1 MRGSCI
7 LKLIGIGFIGYYLF
21 NKFTSKISD
30 GISFEKA
37 RLKWGSLTINGISI
51 TVILRYFNTNGFGIP
66 IDGFEGQL
74 MYGDIRL
81 AQISLPFPVTLASNV
96 GTDININATIFWNQ
110 LADNIVT
117 QIQNKQLLQRIRIVG
132 RVIVKGVSV
141 PVDYQLEII

>member
-7 LKLIGIGFIGYYLF
+7 LKLIGIGAIAWFLF
-21 NKFTSKISD
+21 SKFTNKISD

-51 TVILRYFNTNGFGIP
+51 TVILRFFNANGFGIP

-74 MYGDIRL
+74 MYGSIPLSR
-81 AQISLPFPVTLASNV
+81 ISLPSPVTLISNSA
-96 GTDININATIFWNQ
+96 TDININATIYWDQ
-110 LADNIVT
+110 LASNIVT
-117 QIQNKQLLQRIRIVG
+117 QIQNKQLLQPIRIVG
-132 RVIVKGVSV
+132 RVVVKGIGV

>member
-7 LKLIGIGFIGYYLF
+7 LKLIGIGAIGWFLF
-21 NKFTSKISD
+21 SRFTNKISD

-37 RLKWGSLTINGISI
+37 RLKWGSLTFNGISI
-51 TVILRYFNTNGFGIP
+51 TVILRFFNANGFGIP

-74 MYGDIRL
+74 MYGSIPLSR
-81 AQISLPFPVTLASNV
+81 ISLISPVTLTSNAA
-96 GTDININATIFWNQ
+96 TDINIDATIFWEQ

-117 QIQNKQLLQRIRIVG
+117 QIRNKQLLQPIRIVG
-132 RVIVKGVSV
+132 RVVVKGIGV

>member
-7 LKLIGIGFIGYYLF
+7 LKLIGIGAIAWFLF
-21 NKFTSKISD
+21 SKFTNKISD

-51 TVILRYFNTNGFGIP
+51 TVILRFFNANGFGIP

-74 MYGDIRL
+74 MYGSITLSR
-81 AQISLPFPVTLASNV
+81 ISLPSPVTLISNSA
-96 GTDININATIFWNQ
+96 TDININATIYWDQ
-110 LADNIVT
+110 LASNIVT
-117 QIQNKQLLQRIRIVG
+117 QIQNKQLLQPIRIVG
-132 RVIVKGVSV
+132 RVVVKGIGV

>member
-7 LKLIGIGFIGYYLF
+7 LKLIGIGAIAWFLF
-21 NKFTSKISD
+21 SKFTNKISD

-51 TVILRYFNTNGFGIP
+51 TVILRFFNANGFGIP

-74 MYGDIRL
+74 MYGSIPLSR
-81 AQISLPFPVTLASNV
+81 ISLPSAVTLTSNAA
-96 GTDININATIFWNQ
+96 TDINIDATIYWDQ
-110 LADNIVT
+110 LASNIVT
-117 QIQNKQLLQRIRIVG
+117 QIQNKQLLQPIRIVG
-132 RVIVKGVSV
+132 RVVVKGIGV

>member
-7 LKLIGIGFIGYYLF
+7 LKLIGIGAIAWFLF
-21 NKFTSKISD
+21 SKFTNKISD

-51 TVILRYFNTNGFGIP
+51 TVILRFFNANGFGIP

-74 MYGDIRL
+74 MYGSIPLSR
-81 AQISLPFPVTLASNV
+81 ISLPSPVTLISNSA
-96 GTDININATIFWNQ
+96 TDININATIYWDQ
-110 LADNIVT
+110 LASNIVT
-117 QIQNKQLLQRIRIVG
+117 QIQNKQLLQPIRIVG
-132 RVIVKGVSV
+132 RVIVKGVGV

>member
-21 NKFTSKISD
+21 NKFANKISD
-30 GISFEKA
+30 GITFEKA

-51 TVILRYFNTNGFGIP
+51 TVILRYFNANGFGIP

-74 MYGDIRL
+74 MYGSISL
-81 AQISLPFPVTLASNV
+81 ARISLPSPVTIAYNCA
-96 GTDININATIFWNQ
+96 TDININATIFWNQ

-117 QIQNKQLLQRIRIVG
+117 QIQNKQLLQPIRIVG
-132 RVIVKGVSV
+132 RVIVKSVGVH
-141 PVDYQLEII
+141 VDYQLEII

>member
-7 LKLIGIGFIGYYLF
+7 LKLISIGFIAYYIF
-21 NKFTSKISD
+21 NKFASKISD
-30 GISFEKA
+30 GITFEKA

-51 TVILRYFNTNGFGIP
+51 SVILRYFNANGFGIP

-74 MYGDIRL
+74 MYGDIQL
-81 AQISLPFPVTLASNV
+81 ARISLPSAVTLASI
-96 GTDININATIFWNQ
+96 GATDININATIFWNQ

-117 QIQNKQLLQRIRIVG
+117 QIQNKKLLQPIRIVG
-132 RVIVKGVSV
+132 RVIVKGVGV

>member
-21 NKFTSKISD
+21 NKFASNISD

-51 TVILRYFNTNGFGIP
+51 TVILRYFNANGFGIP

-74 MYGDIRL
+74 MYGNIPL
-81 AQISLPFPVTLASNV
+81 ARISLPSSVTLASNV
-96 GTDININATIFWNQ
+96 ATDININATIFWNQ

-132 RVIVKGVSV
+132 RVIVKGVGI